1 MDGSSARMI
10 VTALHR
16 TPRRRGRVDV
26 YIDGVRR
33 CELGRKLVDGA
44 LRDGDSV
51 TEAQIEALVL
61 TDARKEAMRIAAA
74 MLARRA
80 RSERE
85 IRTRLQ
91 RQRFAPELVDETI
104 ARLRSARL
112 VDDAAFARTW
122 ADARDE
128 MSPRGRRLI
137 VQELRSRGVAGEVAA
152 NAAEAVDDED
162 AAYRAAA
169 RRSRS
174 LHALDAQAFHTRLAS
189 FLQRR
194 GFGWETSRRAV
205 ERCWQEVGAG
215 TERSVLTDFIE

>member
-1 MDGSSARMI
+1 MI
-10 VTALHR
+10 ITAIQR
-16 TPRRRGRVDV
+16 TPRRRGRVDIYV
-26 YIDGVRR
+26 DGERR

-51 TEAQIEALVL
+51 TDPQIEALVL
-61 TDARKEAMRIAAA
+61 TDARREAMRIAAA

-91 RQRFAPELVDETI
+91 RQRFGPELIDETI
-104 ARLRSARL
+104 ARLRTAHL
-112 VDDAAFARTW
+112 VDDASFAQTW

-137 VQELRSRGVAGEVAA
+137 VQELRARGVAGEVAS
-152 NAAEAVDDED
+152 NAAEAADDED

-169 RRSRS
+169 RRGRS
-174 LHALDAQAFHTRLAS
+174 LRALDAQAFRTRLGS

-194 GFGWETSRRAV
+194 GFAWETSRRAV
-205 ERCWQEVGAG
+205 ERCWHEVGGG
-215 TERSVLTDFIE
+215 TDESVLTDFIE